1 MKSYWKGFLSGVVV
15 LSVLLSGTIVYA
27 AGGTTIEVFFNNIKI
42 MVDGVEKQPAG
53 VKPFIYEGSTYVPL
67 RFVSDALGKE
77 IGWNEKTQTVWIGK
91 QEENLLTQAKEA
103 KSWLDKG
110 IAQASKLQSLS
121 LEMKSNMLGGNSEFQ
136 LGIGGTVKAD
146 VIRLP
151 SLTLAG
157 VDEQNLLGSPMNEQF
172 YYAKG
177 TLYTKMKNWKADS
190 KPLTD
195 VITEEIYDPAK
206 LLQLMLAAPADAR
219 INSTNDGVE
228 LQMNGSGEEWA
239 KLARRFISEKDWGA
253 GEVVLHEFK
262 MSLVLDKETSLPK
275 TLNVVSKFTT
285 MDEDGKSMDINASVS
300 VKYDRYNEHKEL
312 AAPADLVLQTEIK

>member
-1 MKSYWKGFLSGVVV
+1 
-15 LSVLLSGTIVYA
+15 
-27 AGGTTIEVFFNNIKI
+27 VFFNNINI

-110 IAQASKLQSLS
+110 IEQASKLQSLS
-121 LEMKSNMLGGNSEFQ
+121 LEMKTNMLGGNSEFQ
-136 LGIGGTVKAD
+136 YGVGGTVKAD
-146 VIRLP
+146 VIRQP

-157 VDEQNLLGSPMNEQF
+157 VDEQNMFGVPMNEQF

-177 TLYTKMKNWKADS
+177 TLYTKIKNWKADS

-195 VITEEIYDPAK
+195 VIAEEIYDPAK

-219 INSTNDGVE
+219 INSINDGVE
-228 LQMNGSGEEWA
+228 LQINGSGEQWA
-239 KLARRFISEKDWGA
+239 ELARRFISDKHWGA

-262 MSLVLDKETSLPK
+262 MSLVLDKETSLPN
-275 TLNVVSKFTT
+275 TSKVDLKFSST
-285 MDEDGKSMDINASVS
+285 DEDGKSLDINATVS
-300 VKYDRYNEHKEL
+300 VKYDRYNEQTEL
-312 AAPADLVLQTEIK
+312 AAPADLELLK